1 MEDCKIVVLFF
12 ARDEGALTIFCEKYK
27 NYIVRIL
34 SNILTSSQDSEE
46 CLQDTML
53 ALWDSIPP
61 ERPESLGA
69 YAGRIARNKAIDKYR
84 SIHSQKREENIS
96 DILSELDECL
106 PSRENTERE
115 VENNRLAVSVNAFVG
130 TLSRRDRIIFTRRYW
145 YSEPIENIS
154 RGLKIKSST
163 VRVALHRIR
172 TRLKEHLEKEGF
184 GQ

>member
-1 MEDCKIVVLFF
+1 MEDCRIVDLFF
-12 ARDEGALTIFCEKYK
+12 ARDEGALDIFCKKYK
-27 NYIVRIL
+27 NYIMHIL

-53 ALWDSIPP
+53 ALWNSIPP

-69 YAGRIARNKAIDKYR
+69 YAGKIARNKAIDKYR
-84 SIHSQKREENIS
+84 AIHSQKREENIS

-106 PSRENTERE
+106 PSRDNTERE
-115 VENNRLAVSVNAFVG
+115 AENKRLAESVNAFVA
-130 TLSRRDRIIFTRRYW
+130 TLSRRDRIIFIRRYW

-154 RGLKIKSST
+154 RGLKIKSTT

-172 TRLKEHLEKEGF
+172 TRLKDHLEKGGF